1 MLIGFQG
8 FSDALENESGAAAA
22 DDGDGS
28 VQRREGLYVSF
39 EENDFSE
46 DDTDSNLLLVGFDGP
61 ARVRRR
67 PAGDSKDQL
76 GHVATGR

>member
-1 MLIGFQG
+1 M
-8 FSDALENESGAAAA
+8 
-22 DDGDGS
+22 
-28 VQRREGLYVSF
+28 SF

-76 GHVATGR
+76 GHVGVVVRLQHKAI